1 MTARDIRQSILF
13 LAICQ
18 ALSMSAMTITMTVTA
33 LNGEL
38 LAADKAWS
46 TVPIGFQAIATMLTT
61 MPASALMRVRGR
73 RFGFTVGA
81 LVGMAGGALGTASVA
96 AGSFALLCLANV
108 LIGCAQGFA
117 VFYRFAA
124 TDVADE
130 ANKAR
135 AISWVVAGGVVAAVV
150 GPTVSRWTIDAI
162 AGAPF
167 VGSYLAIVGFYA
179 VIPFVLPLASLG
191 RAATPDAAA
200 GQGRPIGVILAQ
212 PVVIVALLAGMI
224 GYGVMSFLMTATPLA
239 MVHHHHA
246 ITAWTIV
253 IESHV
258 LAMFAPSFV
267 TGTLIKRFG
276 VLRILM
282 VGAVLLIASAGVDMA
297 GLGFW
302 NFLVGLVFLGVGW
315 NFLYVGGTALLT
327 EGYRPEERA
336 RVQGLND
343 FLIFGTVALASLSS
357 GALHDRYGW
366 LAVNLGVLPLIAVT
380 LAATTWLKARRR
392 GA

>member
-1 MTARDIRQSILF
+1 MDRSTRGSVVL
-13 LAICQ
+13 LAACQ

-33 LNGEL
+33 LNGEM
-38 LAADKAWS
+38 LAEDKAWS

-61 MPASALMRVRGR
+61 IPASALMRARGR
-73 RFGFTVGA
+73 RHGFVLGA
-81 LVGMAGGALGTASVA
+81 LVGMAGGLIGAGSVVM
-96 AGSFALLCLANV
+96 GSFALLCVANV
-108 LIGCAQGFA
+108 LIGIAQGCA

-124 TDVADE
+124 ADMASE
-130 ANKAR
+130 AHRAR

-150 GPTVSRWTIDAI
+150 GPTASRWTIDAI

-167 VGSYLAIVGFYA
+167 AGSYLVIVGLYA
-179 VIPFVLPLASLG
+179 AIPFVLLRADLG
-191 RAATPDAAA
+191 HAAA
-200 GQGRPIGVILAQ
+200 PAAGSDTGRPLIEIVAQ

-246 ITAWTIV
+246 ITAWTFV

-267 TGTLIKRFG
+267 TGSLIKRFG
-276 VLRILM
+276 VLRILTI
-282 VGAVLLIASAGVDMA
+282 GGVLLIGAALVDLA

-302 NFLVGLVFLGVGW
+302 HFLVGLVLLGVGW
-315 NFLYVGGTALLT
+315 NFLYVGGTTLLT

-336 RVQGLND
+336 RAQGFND

-357 GALHDRYGW
+357 GALHDRFGW
-366 LAVNLGVLPLIAVT
+366 TAVNLGVLPLIVVT
-380 LAATTWLKARRR
+380 LAATGWLALRRR
-392 GA
+392 RA

>member
-1 MTARDIRQSILF
+1 
-13 LAICQ
+13 
-18 ALSMSAMTITMTVTA
+18 
-33 LNGEL
+33 
-38 LAADKAWS
+38 
-46 TVPIGFQAIATMLTT
+46 
-61 MPASALMRVRGR
+61 
-73 RFGFTVGA
+73 
-81 LVGMAGGALGTASVA
+81 
-96 AGSFALLCLANV
+96 
-108 LIGCAQGFA
+108 
-117 VFYRFAA
+117 
-124 TDVADE
+124 
-130 ANKAR
+130 
-135 AISWVVAGGVVAAVV
+135 
-150 GPTVSRWTIDAI
+150 
-162 AGAPF
+162 
-167 VGSYLAIVGFYA
+167 
-179 VIPFVLPLASLG
+179 
-191 RAATPDAAA
+191 
-200 GQGRPIGVILAQ
+200 
-212 PVVIVALLAGMI
+212 VVIVALLAGMI